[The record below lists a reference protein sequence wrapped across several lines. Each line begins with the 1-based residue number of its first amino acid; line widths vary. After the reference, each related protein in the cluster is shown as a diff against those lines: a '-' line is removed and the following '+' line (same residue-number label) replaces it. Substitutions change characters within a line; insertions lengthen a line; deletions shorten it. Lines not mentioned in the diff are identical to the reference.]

1 MKLVETAQE
10 RNAAF
15 ALRLRV
21 FVDEQGVPADEELDG
36 QDESA
41 THAVALLGGDIV
53 GTGRVLYLDSAEARI
68 GRMAVDRPWRRKGIG
83 SRILETL
90 EQAARRR
97 GIGEAT
103 LHAQTYVI
111 AFYSSLGY
119 VEEGWVFLE
128 AGIEHVQ
135 MRKRL

>member
-21 FVDEQGVPADEELDG
+21 SSTSRASRPDEELDG

-68 GRMAVDRPWRRKGIG
+68 DAWPWTGRGAERASVAVYWRPWSRLQGDGG
-83 SRILETL
+83 S
-90 EQAARRR
+90 ARLPCTPRP
-97 GIGEAT
+97 
-103 LHAQTYVI
+103 YVI

-119 VEEGWVFLE
+119 VEEGWVSWRR
-128 AGIEHVQ
+128 ASSTC
-135 MRKRL
+135 R